1 MMGLMVVA
9 RVDVINRLMVVGVGD
24 DGVASSS

>member
-1 MMGLMVVA
+1 MGLVVVA